1 LLKQLLLGVKWWCHF
16 LYFLVFYF
24 VMDKWRG
31 KHELEMSWADAMVG
45 NKWYCLTGRIFGM
58 GFCGSMHC
66 RRCFLEEGRAAW
78 AMDCH
83 CSFCL
88 VVSLNSGG
96 RVASAPLSREAIPP
110 LERSLPPAWESQA
123 LLACLKKCGHSLH
136 ASSVRCSCHP
146 SFADIAFDLV
156 LMSQL
161 SCRVNKYYILTRLT
175 FDNQTF

>member
-1 LLKQLLLGVKWWCHF
+1 
-16 LYFLVFYF
+16 
-24 VMDKWRG
+24 
-31 KHELEMSWADAMVG
+31 
-45 NKWYCLTGRIFGM
+45 M

-110 LERSLPPAWESQA
+110 LERSLPPACVRESGSVG
-123 LLACLKKCGHSLH
+123 LLKKMWSL
-136 ASSVRCSCHP
+136 SPRKLSEVFVP
-146 SFADIAFDLV
+146 S
-156 LMSQL
+156 
-161 SCRVNKYYILTRLT
+161 
-175 FDNQTF
+175 